1 MFRCLKLFG
10 IIWVFFFVNFNQS
23 FGAQKS
29 NKRVKAPIAK
39 EKKVSLGELTLSTT
53 KMRIKT
59 SHGVIAFS
67 FYDQAAPKT
76 SARIQELA
84 ESGFYNG
91 LIFHRVVPGFVIQGG
106 DPTGTGGGGSG
117 KKLPAEFSK
126 VLKHEL
132 GAVAMARTQ
141 DPNSADSQ
149 FYIALGPFPHLDGQY
164 TIFGKVVE
172 GMDILDK
179 IQQGDKMEVVTIEKN
194 DKK

>member
-59 SHGVIAFS
+59 SHGEIAFS

-76 SARIQELA
+76 SSRIQELA
-84 ESGFYNG
+84 KSGFYNG

-117 KKLPAEFSK
+117 QKLPAEFSK
-126 VLKHEL
+126 VLKHER
-132 GAVAMARTQ
+132 GSVAMARTQ

-149 FYIALGPFPHLDGQY
+149 FYIALGPFPHLDSQY

-179 IQQGDKMEVVTIEKN
+179 IQQGDKMEVVTIEN
-194 DKK
+194 GDKK